1 MAHKKTPAKQ
11 LLIPGNSKLGYGI
24 WHFSIPA
31 VITCVGK
38 SIDCAKLCYATKG
51 FFRYGNV
58 KISLNSRN
66 VARLQP
72 TFVSDIVREIRLKNI
87 RDVRIHVS
95 GDFDD
100 RKYVIKWQQI
110 VKKCPRTSF
119 TFYTRSW
126 RSPELISSILQLSK
140 MPNVVPWFSCDR
152 GTGEPPYHEHIGRA
166 YMAVHDDDYPSYKV
180 DLTFR
185 VLRKSKMTRAKDG
198 SLVCPI
204 ERGISVNHEKLS
216 CSTCRLCYESA
227 KIRWLRSNVRPSSN
241 SLPVLN

>member
-1 MAHKKTPAKQ
+1 MARKKEPTKQ

-38 SIDCAKLCYATKG
+38 SVDCAKLCYATKG

-72 TFVSDIVREIRLKNI
+72 DFVSNIVREIRTKNI
-87 RDVRIHVS
+87 SDLRIHVS

-110 VKKCPRTSF
+110 VARCPRTSF

-126 RSPELISSILQLSK
+126 RAKELLPSILKLSK

-152 GTGEPPYHEHIGRA
+152 GTGEPPFHEHIGRA
-166 YMAVHDDDYPSYKV
+166 YMAVDDGDHPNYPV

-185 VLRKSKMTRAKDG
+185 VVRKTKMTRAKDG

-204 ERGISVNHEKLS
+204 ERGVAVNHDKLS
-216 CSTCRLCYESA
+216 CSTCRLCYDSN
-227 KIRWLRSNVRPSSN
+227 KMLWLRNNVKPSTTY
-241 SLPVLN
+241 LPVIS